1 METCFVKKG
10 EFVAREI
17 AGETI
22 IVPIRG
28 QVGDLEAIYNLN
40 AAGSLIWELIDG
52 QTAAGRIVDAVCA
65 EFEVTPEKAREDTL
79 ELLGGL
85 EAAGLIESAPR
96 GA

>member
-1 METCFVKKG
+1 MMATTFGKRG

-28 QVGDLEAIYNLN
+28 QVGDLESIYNLN
-40 AAGSLIWELIDG
+40 EVGSLIWGLIDG
-52 QTAAGRIVDAVCA
+52 QTPTERIVDAVCEA
-65 EFEVTPEKAREDTL
+65 FEVTPEIARKDTL

-85 EAAGLIESAPR
+85 AKAGLIEAV
-96 GA
+96 